1 MQGQRG
7 QSLVEYLLVLSALS
21 LAAGAGLRLF
31 GPALAKA
38 WGGLAYYFA
47 LPSP

>member
-1 MQGQRG
+1 MQEQRG
-7 QSLVEYLLVLSALS
+7 QSLVEYLLVLSALT
-21 LAAGAGLRLF
+21 LAATTGLRLF

-38 WGGLAYYFA
+38 WTGLTYYFA